1 LPTDDSGAEK
11 IEAYDGSG
19 ASDSEA
25 ADPDHVLT
33 SEVEEPA
40 PNPEYIE
47 MGSVKKGK
55 GKRALSTEHAMPKRD
70 TDDDIDM
77 DHSENEPPSKRK
89 RAPSKPM

>member
-1 LPTDDSGAEK
+1 M
-11 IEAYDGSG
+11 YDGSDS
-19 ASDSEA
+19 SDSEA

-47 MGSVKKGK
+47 VGSVKKGK
-55 GKRALSTEHAMPKRD
+55 GKCALSTEEHAMPKKD

-77 DHSENEPPSKRK
+77 DHSEDNPMSKRK
-89 RAPSKPM
+89 RALSKST